1 MRATRDRFVGLC
13 LPPIAFA
20 ILDATLTL
28 YGQSSDYWSGRYAA
42 VNEASPTFHQ
52 LLAIHPVV
60 FVAGFAVW
68 MAIFVGFILLV
79 SDTWALISCITVIN
93 GHAAGAATWLLWRFQ
108 FGYQAA
114 NGCFFW
120 RRSWR
125 FGDPLGMASRP
136 ESSVVAP
143 RTVSARDRVLA
154 ALLFAAA
161 VWLFLCRD
169 PRETFFVKGNLR
181 RRYFAP
187 ACVRSCKKIRHESL
201 VQPHSRQPPLGRR
214 SHARRSPRRS

>member
-114 NGCFFW
+114 NGLFFLAAILAGLGIRWGW
-120 RRSWR
+120 R
-125 FGDPLGMASRP
+125 ARP

-143 RTVSARDRVLA
+143 RMVSARDRVLA
-154 ALLFAAA
+154 ALLFTAA
-161 VWLFLCRD
+161 VWLFLW
-169 PRETFFVKGNLR
+169 PRS
-181 RRYFAP
+181 A
-187 ACVRSCKKIRHESL
+187 
-201 VQPHSRQPPLGRR
+201 
-214 SHARRSPRRS
+214 